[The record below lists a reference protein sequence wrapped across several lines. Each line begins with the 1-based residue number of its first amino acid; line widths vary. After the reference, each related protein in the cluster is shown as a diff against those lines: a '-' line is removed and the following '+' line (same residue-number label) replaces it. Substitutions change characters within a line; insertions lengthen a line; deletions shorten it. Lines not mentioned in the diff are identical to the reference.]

1 MRNMRAHVN
10 LSPKSAVA
18 LWPMKTA
25 LKLEKA
31 GRSQDLPDA
40 S

>member
-1 MRNMRAHVN
+1 MRNTKANVN
-10 LSPKSAVA
+10 LIPKSAVA

-25 LKLEKA
+25 LQLDQV